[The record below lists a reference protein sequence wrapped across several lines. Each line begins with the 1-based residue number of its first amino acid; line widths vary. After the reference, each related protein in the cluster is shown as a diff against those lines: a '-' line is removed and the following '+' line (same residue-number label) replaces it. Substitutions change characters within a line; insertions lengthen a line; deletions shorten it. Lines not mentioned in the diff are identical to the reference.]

1 MSLAG
6 GRMSAACSSGSP
18 LNGCASLTFA
28 RSCLAS
34 RRLGARMADR
44 ARSMCGLDASICPR
58 PGPKGDFHWMELAL
72 SAAGPTLGRPIRL
85 AFLGARRSRAEHPA
99 RTCGILLD
107 FLGFSVGIETYQWV
121 TRHKARKILP

>member
-72 SAAGPTLGRPIRL
+72 SAAGPTLARSIHL
-85 AFLGARRSRAEHPA
+85 DFLGAPRFRDEHPA
-99 RTCGILLD
+99 RTCWILLD
-107 FLGFSVGIETYQWV
+107 FGGERGAYGTQMVRQ
-121 TRHKARKILP
+121 